1 MTAKGDIQDIFVFNT
16 TDKAKDRITSS
27 LRSHEILVE
36 NIKLKQEIAK
46 RNLEE

>member
-16 TDKAKDRITSS
+16 TDKAKDRSTSS

-36 NIKLKQEIAK
+36 NIKLKQGIAK
-46 RNLEE
+46 RNMEE